1 MSPQIQKR
9 SAQREDTRYRVL
21 RLLQDTPQVSQ
32 REIAASVGISLGSA
46 HYVLSALIETDLVK
60 LANFQAGPDRSR
72 CAYILTARGVVEKA
86 AITRRFL
93 ARKVAAFEALRVE
106 IEELR
111 REARRPAPGPELAEA
126 GP

>member
-1 MSPQIQKR
+1 M
-9 SAQREDTRYRVL
+9 
-21 RLLQDTPQVSQ
+21 
-32 REIAASVGISLGSA
+32 
-46 HYVLSALIETDLVK
+46 LSALIDTGLVK
-60 LANFQAGPDRSR
+60 LANFQAAPDRSR
-72 CAYILTARGVVEKA
+72 SAYLLTARGVVEKA

-111 REARRPAPGPELAEA
+111 REARRPEPGLELAEA

>member
-46 HYVLSALIETDLVK
+46 HYVLSALIDTGLVT
-60 LANFQAGPDRSR
+60 LASFQAAPDRSR

-111 REARRPAPGPELAEA
+111 REARRPAPGLELAEA